1 MRKCPNNNQIVG
13 RTIKREFAKWLIM
26 SLLVLSCLV
35 TAESMAQS
43 AAALSSSVKVGS
55 TSLIGWLVN
64 FFMINVFPNIQGAL
78 LLLVISTLV
87 STLTFQSELK
97 RSELSSRG
105 SFRYLILWIF
115 GNYIIALILLV
126 LFLPENKGFNLVD
139 RQFFLYCVVAA
150 AMPELSAYLKV
161 QIGNSKQGINLYK
174 YREMFTKFVSSRVDS
189 LTEQN
194 EWQESYMLKSV
205 FWGRTQELC
214 EKLITFAN
222 LSDLTDDDKT
232 AVLACLPSQN
242 QASEQCVDQ
251 LFKLKP
257 EIQEKLL
264 NFFRDDVRRYE
275 QSARAR
281 LEKKLYPP
289 VSAGE
294 AQQLVTNGIISP
306 VKFFL
311 RTMGSQRRK
320 KLAEA
325 THIDSAKLSLIHHEM
340 RDSAGNRIKH
350 VMMAVVV
357 AFVFLIATTFILGT
371 QMDTSVDA
379 IKAGDEQALDNNNE

>member
-1 MRKCPNNNQIVG
+1 
-13 RTIKREFAKWLIM
+13 
-26 SLLVLSCLV
+26 
-35 TAESMAQS
+35 
-43 AAALSSSVKVGS
+43 
-55 TSLIGWLVN
+55 
-64 FFMINVFPNIQGAL
+64 
-78 LLLVISTLV
+78 
-87 STLTFQSELK
+87 
-97 RSELSSRG
+97 
-105 SFRYLILWIF
+105 
-115 GNYIIALILLV
+115 
-126 LFLPENKGFNLVD
+126 
-139 RQFFLYCVVAA
+139 
-150 AMPELSAYLKV
+150 
-161 QIGNSKQGINLYK
+161 
-174 YREMFTKFVSSRVDS
+174 
-189 LTEQN
+189 
-194 EWQESYMLKSV
+194 
-205 FWGRTQELC
+205 
-214 EKLITFAN
+214 
-222 LSDLTDDDKT
+222 
-232 AVLACLPSQN
+232 
-242 QASEQCVDQ
+242 

-357 AFVFLIATTFILGT
+357 AFVFLVATTFILGT